1 MTVETGMS
9 LAVAKKCPKVEIDG
23 DDWTWIGKV
32 FQTMRAATGNERQP
46 IAVRWY
52 DGTSS

>member
-9 LAVAKKCPKVEIDG
+9 LSVDEKIDG

-32 FQTMRAATGNERQP
+32 FRMMEAATGNE
-46 IAVRWY
+46 
-52 DGTSS
+52 